1 MAGGTCRALGDS
13 PLPRVIA
20 PRCRACGCS
29 RARACAPYQRI
40 LFMFVFGLSWSCC
53 PRAEAQFFTTK
64 AIGQSNPAAGASN
77 TITVTLVADAT
88 LAAADSSKV
97 TLSGLDG
104 AVASSPITLLDAGD
118 DGETIFSDGTTQG
131 KGAWDS
137 GTLTLTVNS
146 SASLK
151 ALTNY
156 TFKFQI
162 TNPTSATTSP
172 TINITA
178 SGTAAI
184 ASAAMTKPGAAL
196 YGVANGADPLRVVV
210 PSFSLKSIR
219 QSTPGSGATNT
230 LTVALTADFDLAAGS
245 TVTITGLTGSQ
256 TEDSASLRVSST
268 SGLLGTSGTWTQAS
282 GQLVLTVAAGS
293 GTVSGTGC
301 EVTFNLTNR
310 NSSQASPA
318 VSVSA
323 EIKDGS
329 GNSVGSIASAA
340 MTKMG
345 AALYG
350 VANGT
355 DPLTVVVPSFSTRSI
370 QQSSTS
376 PGTNNSITITLM
388 ANYDMATGSTVTIT
402 GLTGSLTSENDIPL
416 TSTSDLLGARGAW
429 TRDTG
434 MLVLTAASGGTR
446 AGTACAVTF
455 SLMNPMMA
463 QVSPAVSI
471 QASVQL
477 AGGAV
482 MSIDNVAMI
491 KPETSMCGVEDG
503 ANPLTVVVSLS
514 CADGTFPGETRCE
527 PCPAGYF
534 CNRNS
539 TRPMPC
545 PAGTAASGTALMS
558 ASQCII
564 CPTGFVA
571 LSPGSTNC
579 TACPAG
585 YNGPTASSIGSQC
598 DQGSY
603 SLLGQQ
609 SCIICPVGYSCEDP
623 AKEPTRCQVG
633 YFSQAG
639 AASCVQCAAGK
650 FCPVSPASALP
661 MACSD
666 GEYSGNGKTSCSA
679 CSPGYFAVARISNN
693 CTLTSGLAN
702 CTRCP
707 AGHSCEPN
715 GEDC

>member
-1 MAGGTCRALGDS
+1 MSAAGLSSATMSWSGDGAQQGCCSRGHRMAGGTCRALGDS
-13 PLPRVIA
+13 PLPRVTA
-20 PRCRACGCS
+20 PRCRACDCS
-29 RARACAPYQRI
+29 RARASAPYQRI

-118 DGETIFSDGTTQG
+118 DGETIFSDGTTHG

-137 GTLTLTVNS
+137 GTLTLTVNR
-146 SASLK
+146 SASLE

-156 TFKFQI
+156 TFRFQI
-162 TNPTSATTSP
+162 TNPASAKTSP
-172 TINITA
+172 TIHIAALGTTA
-178 SGTAAI
+178 I
-184 ASAAMTKPGAAL
+184 ESAAMTKPGTAL
-196 YGVANGADPLRVVV
+196 YGVANGADPL
-210 PSFSLKSIR
+210 
-219 QSTPGSGATNT
+219 
-230 LTVALTADFDLAAGS
+230 
-245 TVTITGLTGSQ
+245 
-256 TEDSASLRVSST
+256 
-268 SGLLGTSGTWTQAS
+268 
-282 GQLVLTVAAGS
+282 
-293 GTVSGTGC
+293 
-301 EVTFNLTNR
+301 
-310 NSSQASPA
+310 
-318 VSVSA
+318 
-323 EIKDGS
+323 
-329 GNSVGSIASAA
+329 
-340 MTKMG
+340 
-345 AALYG
+345 
-350 VANGT
+350 
-355 DPLTVVVPSFSTRSI
+355 TVVVPSFSTKSI

-376 PGTNNSITITLM
+376 PGANNSITITLM

-402 GLTGSLTSENDIPL
+402 GLTGSLTSENDISL

-434 MLVLTAASGGTR
+434 TLVLTAASGGTR

-482 MSIDNVAMI
+482 MSIGNVAMI

-545 PAGTAASGTALMS
+545 PAGTAASGSALMS
-558 ASQCII
+558 VSQCII

-585 YNGPTASSIGSQC
+585 YNCPTASSIGSQC

-609 SCIICPVGYSCEDP
+609 SCIICPAGYSCEDP
-623 AKEPTRCQVG
+623 TKEPTRCQDG

-666 GEYSGNGKTSCSA
+666 GEYSGNGKTACSA

-693 CTLTSGLAN
+693 CTLTSGLTN

-715 GEDC
+715 GENC